1 MISLPPRT
9 DPTFGGA
16 VLLLIASW
24 KYPGQE
30 SQRGL

>member
-1 MISLPPRT
+1 MISLPRRI
-9 DPTFGGA
+9 DPTFGGPD
-16 VLLLIASW
+16 LLLISFW